1 MSHANWEKHFW
12 DNVTSPSGSK
22 GHTSRSA
29 KTRLQ
34 RQHVEPLLPLQSS
47 ESFMLLASVIMLCM
61 VPAHGCVCLLVLEYK
76 EWSLDMFFVGPGT
89 SSRVPSK
96 YYCSRFFN
104 EFNIANQLQPHQM
117 LCILAAEK
125 KTCAH
130 CAPCLLSEK
139 PFDFST

>member
-1 MSHANWEKHFW
+1 MSHGNWEKHLW
-12 DNVTSPSGSK
+12 DNVTSPSGSE

-29 KTRLQ
+29 KTHLQ
-34 RQHVEPLLPLQSS
+34 HQHVEPLLPLQSS

-130 CAPCLLSEK
+130 CAPALAIREA
-139 PFDFST
+139 F

>member
-1 MSHANWEKHFW
+1 MSHGNWEKHFW
-12 DNVTSPSGSK
+12 DNVTSPSGSE

-76 EWSLDMFFVGPGT
+76 EWSLDMFFVGPRT
-89 SSRVPSK
+89 SSRVLSK

-130 CAPCLLSEK
+130 CVPVLAIREA
-139 PFDFST
+139 F